1 MWGPVIRKRDAL
13 VALGFALAMQPIA
26 GHAASDADLAREAA
40 RAVKVL
46 KPQEGKRTSA
56 GQLRR
61 VWSKG
66 KILGYDFTA
75 LAPEMQKPGAAREG
89 LKKAYPKI
97 MTDLYCR
104 KGSSSRAFIQRGGE
118 VQLSTYDRKN
128 RLIHAAR
135 LTKCR

>member
-1 MWGPVIRKRDAL
+1 MTALAVL
-13 VALGFALAMQPIA
+13 VALALHPVSA
-26 GHAASDADLAREAA
+26 HAASDDALAREAA
-40 RAVKVL
+40 HAVKVL

-75 LAPEMQKPGAAREG
+75 LAPEMQKAGAARDG

-97 MTDLYCR
+97 MRDLYCR

-118 VQLSTYDRKN
+118 VQLSTYDRKR

-135 LTKCR
+135 LTRCR